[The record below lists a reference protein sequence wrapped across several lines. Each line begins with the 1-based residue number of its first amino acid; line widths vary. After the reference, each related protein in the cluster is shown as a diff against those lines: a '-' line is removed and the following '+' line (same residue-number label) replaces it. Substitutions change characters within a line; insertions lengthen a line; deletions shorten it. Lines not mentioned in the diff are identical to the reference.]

1 MTQAGPAQT
10 GSGATSGTGAERR
23 RFRRIKMD
31 LPGRLFLP
39 SDSQEGACTILDMS
53 PGGVAVASEI
63 VPEMGSAVV
72 LYLDSFG
79 RFEGQVVR
87 RDQGG
92 FGLAFAST
100 PSKRE
105 RTAEQLILFLNNAA
119 GGESPLRRHERAGR
133 NGFAKFTRADG
144 QIVHAE
150 VSDISVN
157 GVSLKTDVKPPV
169 GEFVLI
175 AQVAGRVSRHHAD
188 GIGIEFLGNEKP
200 AAQPARRVNP

>member
-79 RFEGQVVR
+79 RFEGHVVR

-92 FGLAFAST
+92 FGLAPF
-100 PSKRE
+100 
-105 RTAEQLILFLNNAA
+105 A
-119 GGESPLRRHERAGR
+119 GGLGSGSGIPLRG
-133 NGFAKFTRADG
+133 
-144 QIVHAE
+144 
-150 VSDISVN
+150 S
-157 GVSLKTDVKPPV
+157 
-169 GEFVLI
+169 
-175 AQVAGRVSRHHAD
+175 
-188 GIGIEFLGNEKP
+188 
-200 AAQPARRVNP
+200 

>member
-1 MTQAGPAQT
+1 M
-10 GSGATSGTGAERR
+10 
-23 RFRRIKMD
+23 
-31 LPGRLFLP
+31 
-39 SDSQEGACTILDMS
+39 
-53 PGGVAVASEI
+53 
-63 VPEMGSAVV
+63 
-72 LYLDSFG
+72 
-79 RFEGQVVR
+79 
-87 RDQGG
+87 
-92 FGLAFAST
+92 
-100 PSKRE
+100 
-105 RTAEQLILFLNNAA
+105 
-119 GGESPLRRHERAGR
+119 RRHERAGR